1 MGKFAKD
8 KVKTKKAEMEVIN
21 LEEVLKGIEVPEE
34 DEDVEE
40 IVLDSDSDS
49 EVEIEV
55 PFEEEKE
62 EDIVDL
68 DFKASPDPIPEL
80 SFEEEKPEKREETI
94 DPVMFMNLS
103 NKVGAMEKT
112 INGLAQELIVVKGD
126 LVNFVKDVNQ
136 SREVIKEI
144 KNLQTEIDL
153 LKKKVE
159 IKGATATVPA
169 NVLKSIQQG
178 LKTITVKASFSEV
191 ADRWMPALSK
201 KYGLTT
207 ETLKLIIQGEGR
219 LDGDYIIASK

>member
-1 MGKFAKD
+1 MGRFAKD
-8 KVKTKKAEMEVIN
+8 KVKTKKDEMEVIN

-34 DEDVEE
+34 DDDADE
-40 IVLDSDSDS
+40 IVLESD
-49 EVEIEV
+49 VEIEV
-55 PFEEEKE
+55 PFEKEE

-80 SFEEEKPEKREETI
+80 SFEEEKPEKKEEAI

-201 KYGLTT
+201 KYGITT